1 MSFTKK
7 ALAASFSLSQGQFQ
21 GGGNSTT
28 ITGLRMSA
36 RITTPGGEDAGNL
49 ELAIYGMSLSAMSK
63 LTLLPFAMT
72 AIGQNFIT
80 LMAGDAGSTLSTVF
94 NGTIN
99 LAYVDA
105 TNQPQVCFRVFA
117 IGGHLEKI
125 KPVPAFSAPGTSD
138 VADVM
143 GQLAK
148 TMGRTL
154 ENSGVDV
161 KLQNVNLPGAALQQ
175 VAALAR
181 HAGVEWTLEDK
192 VLAIWLPGQSRQGAP
207 TIISPATGMVGYPA
221 FTAAGIIVTTEFQGT
236 LKFGTKIT
244 VQSELQQARGDWFVT
259 YMEFALDCMVPHG
272 AWFATLQAGKIG
284 VGDNG

>member
-7 ALAASFSLSQGQFQ
+7 ALAVSFSLSQGQFQ

-36 RITTPGGEDAGNL
+36 RITTPGSEDAGNL
-49 ELAIYGMSLSAMSK
+49 SLAIYGMTLSTMNQ
-63 LTLLPFAMT
+63 LTVLPT
-72 AIGQNFIT
+72 ALTAVGQNT
-80 LMAGDAGSTLSTVF
+80 VTVMAGDGPNPTQVVF
-94 NGTIN
+94 SGTIN
-99 LAYVDA
+99 LAYTDA

-117 IGGHLEKI
+117 LAGLVDKV
-125 KPVPAFSAPGTSD
+125 KPVSAFSAPGASD
-138 VADVM
+138 VSDVM

-154 ENSGVDV
+154 ENSGVNV

-192 VLAIWLPGQSRQGAP
+192 VLAIWPPGQSRQIAS
-207 TIISPATGMVGYPA
+207 TTISPATGMVGYPA
-221 FTAAGIIVTTEFQGT
+221 FTASGIIVTTEFQGT

-244 VQSELQQARGDWFVT
+244 VQSELQPACGDWTVT
-259 YMEFALDCMVPHG
+259 FIEYALDCMVPSG
-272 AWFATLQAGKIG
+272 AWFATLQAGRLS
-284 VGDNG
+284 VQDNG

>member
-1 MSFTKK
+1 MSFTRK
-7 ALAASFSLSQGQFQ
+7 ALAAEFSLSQGQFQ
-21 GGGNSTT
+21 DGGNSTT

-49 ELAIYGMSLSAMSK
+49 ELAIYGMSLSAMSQ

-117 IGGHLEKI
+117 IGGHLERI
-125 KPVPAFSAPGTSD
+125 KPVPAFSAPGASD

-154 ENSGVDV
+154 ENSGVNV

-192 VLAIWLPGQSRQGAP
+192 VLAIWPAGQPRQGAA
-207 TIISPATGMVGYPA
+207 TIISPATGAVGYPA
-221 FTAAGIIVTTEFQGT
+221 FTASG
-236 LKFGTKIT
+236 
-244 VQSELQQARGDWFVT
+244 RGGSGN
-259 YMEFALDCMVPHG
+259 LDSSDKWSFCRT
-272 AWFATLQAGKIG
+272 AA
-284 VGDNG
+284 